1 MNADINIAVNDRE
14 ELIYLLTEAAQ
25 FEHVVMCTY
34 LYAQWSLKK
43 DESEGITAQ
52 EKEAIDRWRSS
63 IRSVAMEE
71 MLHLSL
77 VNNLMAAIGAT
88 PHLSRPDFPVK
99 QGYFPSDIDFHLAPF
114 NEQSMQHFVFIEK
127 PEGIDIK
134 DGAGFTHESHYQRV
148 VCTDLLTPTARD
160 YVSQGHLYHGIGQAI
175 RRLADELGEENLFI
189 GHGEAQLSSAEFPL
203 PGLFE
208 ISGVDTAMKAIE
220 EIVSQGEGAPAHR
233 EDSHYARFDA
243 ILKEYQALKLA
254 RPEFEAA
261 YPAAKNPVLTELAD
275 DEHTTRVTNSLA
287 RHVVDLGNSVYG
299 LMLQTLAQVGA
310 PVPLPSGLRQGLSD
324 VSCKLMRYATVIGEV
339 AVRMPICDDKPG
351 INAGLSFALPK
362 SFGQYVQANAA
373 QILSE
378 RASEL
383 ADACRIIEQD
393 RDLPGVAD
401 GLAEMA
407 NRLSEMHSEFEQHFT
422 LVTDTDPATEEPVQ
436 VKPPPDDV
444 PSTGDADNTACSD
457 DIEISFD
464 VQRCIHSRRCV
475 LNAPTVFLANVKG
488 PWLHPET
495 ESVEHLV
502 HVAQS
507 CPSGAITYQRLDGG
521 QEESAPKVNTI
532 NLRQNGP
539 YAFHATLNIDEQ
551 PSLYRATLC
560 RCGQS
565 KNKPFCDNSHIEA
578 GFEATGEPE
587 TTPSEPLADR
597 GGELKVIPLRDGP
610 LKVRGPVEICSGT
623 GRTTNRTQYAKL
635 CRCGGSSNKPYC
647 DDTHLRIGFRSTNQ

>member
-1 MNADINIAVNDRE
+1 MNAEINIAVNDRE

-52 EKEAIDRWRSS
+52 EKEAIDRWRAS

-88 PHLSRPDFPVK
+88 PHLSRPDFPVR
-99 QGYFPSDIDFHLAPF
+99 QGYFPSDLDFHLAPF
-114 NEQSMQHFVFIEK
+114 SEQTMQHFVFIEK

-160 YVSQGHLYHGIGQAI
+160 YVSQGHLYHGIAQAI

-208 ISGVDTAMKAIE
+208 ISGVETAMKAIE

-243 ILKEYQALKLA
+243 ILREYQALKQA
-254 RPEFEAA
+254 RPEFEPA
-261 YPAAKNPVLTELAD
+261 YPAATNPVLTELAD
-275 DEHTTRVTNSLA
+275 AEFTTRVTNSRA
-287 RHVVDLGNSVYG
+287 RRVVDLGNSVYG
-299 LMLQTLAQVGA
+299 LMLQTLAQVGS

-324 VSCKLMRYATVIGEV
+324 VSCKLMRYATVIGEA

-383 ADACRIIEQD
+383 ADACRIIEHDQ
-393 RDLPGVAD
+393 DLPGVAD

-407 NRLSEMHSEFEQHFT
+407 DCLSEMHSKFEQHFT
-422 LVTDTDPATEEPVQ
+422 LVTDKDPAGEEPVQ
-436 VKPPPDDV
+436 VSPAPDDI
-444 PSTGDADNTACSD
+444 PATGDADNTARSD

-464 VQRCIHSRRCV
+464 LQRCIHSRSCV

-495 ESVEHLV
+495 TSAEHLA

-507 CPSGAITYQRLDGG
+507 CPSGAITYRRLDEGP
-521 QEESAPKVNTI
+521 EEAAPQVNTI
-532 NLRQNGP
+532 QLRQNGP

-551 PSLYRATLC
+551 EPMYRATLC

-565 KNKPFCDNSHIEA
+565 KNKPFCDNSHIKA
-578 GFEATGEPE
+578 GFEATGEPK
-587 TTPSEPLADR
+587 TTPSEPLAER
-597 GGELKVIPLRDGP
+597 GGELHVIPLKDGP
-610 LKVRGPVEICSGT
+610 IKVRGPVEICSGT
-623 GRTTNRTQYAKL
+623 GRTTNRSQYVKL

-647 DDTHLRIGFRSTNQ
+647 DDTHLRIGFRST